1 MRSGP
6 SSAATSRTTSPVRSS
21 TTMNSTHQPLGIRVK
36 TPVASKPVQ
45 QRLVVDQQALDISSL
60 NLDAGEAPEA
70 VDEPPPKMSLARE
83 KVLEEARKALEDT
96 TKKKAVSL
104 VVIGAS
110 SSYI

>member
-1 MRSGP
+1 
-6 SSAATSRTTSPVRSS
+6 
-21 TTMNSTHQPLGIRVK
+21 MNSTYQPLGVRVK

-60 NLDAGEAPEA
+60 NLDAGEAQET